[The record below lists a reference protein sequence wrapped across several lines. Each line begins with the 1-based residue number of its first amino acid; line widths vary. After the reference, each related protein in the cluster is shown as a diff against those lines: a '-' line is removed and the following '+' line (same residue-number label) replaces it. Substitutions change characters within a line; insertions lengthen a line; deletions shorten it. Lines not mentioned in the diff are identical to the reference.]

1 MWPILTGWFANSE
14 FNSTDAASMT
24 PVRPIGETKPVPIGS
39 LWTASVIVWR
49 FAGMPA
55 MCTRETVSSV
65 QNDGISIPS
74 AGHGGH

>member
-1 MWPILTGWFANSE
+1 MWPILSGWFANSE

-24 PVRPIGETKPVPIGS
+24 PVRSIGETKPVPMGS

-55 MCTRETVSSV
+55 M
-65 QNDGISIPS
+65 
-74 AGHGGH
+74 